1 MKRADFKEIFHPDR
15 FPEPWTANVQP
26 LCHNEPSENT
36 NSNPTTAHRQA
47 RTRRPPTRD
56 LGLRWQAQRD
66 TAFAGRHHPIP
77 ACRTRQRHIAYNLPW
92 SFPHSSLGPIRRI
105 HIFPTN

>member
-1 MKRADFKEIFHPDR
+1 MSILPGHDEPD
-15 FPEPWTANVQP
+15 
-26 LCHNEPSENT
+26 ENKH
-36 NSNPTTAHRQA
+36 SNPANQRQA
-47 RTRRPPTRD
+47 CTRSPPTRD

-92 SFPHSSLGPIRRI
+92 IFPHSSLSPIHRI
-105 HIFPTN
+105 HIFPNN